1 MAIDVTVQVGG
12 EAGQGIQTIGDLL
25 AQVCTKA
32 GFYMMMVN
40 DFESR
45 IRGGHSFIQIRI
57 SDQPIL
63 APNSIVNLLVALN
76 KSIYDF
82 HRNEV
87 SENGLIIVDDKKLDE
102 SGTLIIPIKEMAREA
117 GGKIMANTVAA
128 GAILSVLGAPFEHI
142 EELLQKKFA
151 RKSEKIVKNNIT
163 AARLGFDS
171 AENGPDNLRMDW
183 NQGQPKGVTINGSKA
198 VALGALAADCRFAA
212 FYPMSPATSVMTN
225 MIALSD
231 DLPFVAEQAE
241 DEIAAGNMIL
251 GAAYAGVRSITSTSG
266 GGFCLMTEALGLS
279 GISETPMVVVNAQRP
294 GPATGLP
301 TRTAQPDLLFS
312 IHASQDDFPRFI
324 FAPGTPNEAYDI
336 TIRAFDLADKYQ
348 VPVIILMDQYLN
360 DSLYTTDGP
369 MKLPEKIDRHL
380 ATSNQMENPSQYKR
394 YAITDS
400 GISPRILPS
409 QGDALIVISGNEH
422 TEDGH
427 ISEDKDNRVRMVD
440 KRQAKVGN
448 MIQEL
453 NAPTAD
459 NENCDILLV
468 GWGSTK
474 GALVEAVNILQQDGM
489 KVGYLHYTDMWPFP
503 AGSAENILKKAGCF
517 MMVEQNSTAQFGQ
530 LIRQQTGLSYQQAI
544 LKYDG
549 RPFFPDEIVNA
560 VKNGME

>member
-32 GFYMMMVN
+32 GFFMMMVN

-63 APNSIVNLLVALN
+63 APSSEVNLLVALN
-76 KSIYDF
+76 RSIYDI
-82 HRNEV
+82 HHNEV
-87 SENGLIIVDDKKLDE
+87 SDNGLIIVDDKELND
-102 SGTLIIPIKEMAREA
+102 SGTLIVPIKEMAREA

-128 GAILSVLGAPFEHI
+128 GAILSVLGAPFEYF

-151 RKSEKIVKNNIT
+151 KKSEIIVKNNVT

-171 AENGPDNLRMDW
+171 AKSGPDILKMNWD
-183 NQGQPKGVTINGSKA
+183 QGQPKGVTINGSKA

-212 FYPMSPATSVMTN
+212 FYPMSPATSVITN

-231 DLPFVAEQAE
+231 DLPFVTEQAE

-251 GAAYAGVRSITSTSG
+251 GSAFAGVRSITSTSG
-266 GGFCLMTEALGLS
+266 GGFCLMTEALGLA
-279 GISETPMVVVNAQRP
+279 GITETPMVVVNAQRP

-360 DSLYTTDGP
+360 DSLYLTDGP
-369 MKLPEKIDRHL
+369 MKLPEKIERYL
-380 ATSNQMENPSQYKR
+380 TTSDQLENPGQYQR
-394 YAITDS
+394 YAITES

-409 QGDALIVISGNEH
+409 NGDALIVVSGNEH

-427 ISEDKDNRVRMVD
+427 ISEDKENRVRMVD
-440 KRQAKVGN
+440 KRQAKFKN
-448 MIQEL
+448 MVQEL

-459 NENCDILLV
+459 HEDCDVLLV

-474 GALVEAVNILQQDGM
+474 GALLEAVDLLRQDQIDA
-489 KVGYLHYTDMWPFP
+489 GYLHYTDMWPFP
-503 AGSAENILKKAGCF
+503 SESAKDMLKKAKRF
-517 MMVEQNSTAQFGQ
+517 IMVEQNSTAQFGQ
-530 LIRQQTGLSYQQAI
+530 LIRYQTGLSYQKAI

-560 VKNGME
+560 VKNEME